1 MPSRAVRRPVGT
13 LGPMPPV
20 VIPVADLARFGA
32 RWTTLGR
39 RLSRTPP
46 ESSSQLGALI
56 DRTLGASLATMLG
69 GIPVVIAKGNRLL
82 PPEGYPNCVEVG
94 PVTVVGAV
102 RVQDYDVGYRPDGVR
117 FVADSKTLNDRKS
130 VGKNGWNMINDLA
143 TEATTIHVRFPAA
156 VVVFIVA
163 FPEPAIDPARRLV
176 FIETLER
183 MTGRLLPDDAPH
195 RAEAIS
201 FVLWEPATGQINP
214 DEPPPASPLRI
225 ELLHTQIEKAY
236 VARYKGDPPHR
247 KR

>member
-1 MPSRAVRRPVGT
+1 MPARRVTQTIGP

-20 VIPVADLARFGA
+20 VIPAADLAKFGA
-32 RWTTLGR
+32 KWTALGR

-56 DRTLGASLATMLG
+56 DRTLGAALATMLG
-69 GIPVVIAKGNRLL
+69 NIPLVTAKGNRLL
-82 PPEGYPNCVEVG
+82 PPDGTPNCVEVG

-143 TEATTIHVRFPAA
+143 TEATTIHLRFPAA
-156 VVVFIVA
+156 VVAFIVA
-163 FPEPAIDPARRLV
+163 FPEPTIESARRLV

-183 MTGRLLPDDAPH
+183 MTGRFLPDETPH
-195 RAEAIS
+195 RAEAIA
-201 FVLWEPATGQINP
+201 FVLWDPATGQINP
-214 DEPPPASPLRI
+214 NEPPPESPLRI
-225 ELLHTQIEKAY
+225 ERLHTQIERAY